1 MIRIGMGYDVHPLV
15 SGCPLV
21 LGGVTIPFEKG
32 LQGHSDADALLH
44 AVSDAL
50 LGALALGDLGKHF
63 PDNDP
68 RYKGIESLKLLGE
81 VFKKISN
88 QGYRVNNVDS
98 VIIAERPRLSSFLP
112 AMAENIARVL
122 KIEAGQV
129 SVKATRE
136 EGLGFTGRGEGVA
149 AKAVVLVEKGGSVP

>member
-15 SGCPLV
+15 SGRPLV

-81 VFKKISN
+81 VFQKISN

-136 EGLGFTGRGEGVA
+136 EGLGFTGRGEGIA
-149 AKAVVLVEKGGSVP
+149 AKAVVLVEKGGIP